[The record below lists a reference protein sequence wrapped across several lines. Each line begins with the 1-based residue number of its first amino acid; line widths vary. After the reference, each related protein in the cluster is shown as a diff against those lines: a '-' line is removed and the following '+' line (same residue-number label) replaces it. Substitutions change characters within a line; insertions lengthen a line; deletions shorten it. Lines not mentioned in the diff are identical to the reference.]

1 MVCPTEVGI
10 LLSDTET
17 IASCTGLSVEEV
29 EAEAFELG
37 GGVAVH
43 KDEVEVV
50 AQVALDGLDG
60 SVISEGA
67 HQHGRVVPLLDE
79 VGDIQVVRLADRR
92 KYLFGQTMPCSFL
105 QK

>member
-1 MVCPTEVGI
+1 MSRGGPERRRPSRWRTCHHRAGEV
-10 LLSDTET
+10 D
-17 IASCTGLSVEEV
+17 
-29 EAEAFELG
+29 AEAFELG

-67 HQHGRVVPLLDE
+67 HQHGWVVPLLDE
-79 VGDIQVVRLADRR
+79 VGDIQVVRLADRS
-92 KYLFGQTMPCSFL
+92 KYLFGQIMPCSFL

>member
-1 MVCPTEVGI
+1 MSRGGPERWRQSRWSTCRRRTGEV
-10 LLSDTET
+10 D
-17 IASCTGLSVEEV
+17 
-29 EAEAFELG
+29 AEAFELG

-67 HQHGRVVPLLDE
+67 HQHGWVVPLLDE

-92 KYLFGQTMPCSFL
+92 KYLFGQIMPCSFL